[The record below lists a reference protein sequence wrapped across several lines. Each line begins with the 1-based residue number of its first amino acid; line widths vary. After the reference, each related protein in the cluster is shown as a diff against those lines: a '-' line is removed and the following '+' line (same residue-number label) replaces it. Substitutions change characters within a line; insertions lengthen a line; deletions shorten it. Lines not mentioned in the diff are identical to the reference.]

1 MFASCKKI
9 LNEAGDVIDHED
21 LPSKIYVN
29 TDDNHKQFLSDCNS
43 SLEVLLSDL
52 LTSLVTELV
61 IDGETFIA
69 NGQIV
74 YAG

>member
-1 MFASCKKI
+1 MTS
-9 LNEAGDVIDHED
+9 VI
-21 LPSKIYVN
+21 KVN